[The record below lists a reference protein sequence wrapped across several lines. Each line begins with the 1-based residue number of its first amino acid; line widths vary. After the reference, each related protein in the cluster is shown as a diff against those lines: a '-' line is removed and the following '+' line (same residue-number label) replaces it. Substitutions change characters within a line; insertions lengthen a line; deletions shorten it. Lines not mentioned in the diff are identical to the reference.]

1 MTDELKD
8 KWVIFDID
16 GVLCKKGTLLPVDAG
31 VGIYK
36 ALAQTNPILFLTF
49 RPEDTREETLAWL
62 NQWVDEDIGN
72 DQLLMRIPDTNITEY
87 PPEEQKVDILMSMF
101 TGPED
106 ILFAIDD
113 NPSII
118 NAYKKAG
125 ICAVHFI
132 APIIPD

>member
-1 MTDELKD
+1 MDELKD

-62 NQWVDEDIGN
+62 NQWVDKDIGN
-72 DQLLMRIPDTNITEY
+72 DQLFMRIPDTDEGEY
-87 PPEEQKVDILMSMF
+87 PAPEQKVDILMGLF
-101 TGPED
+101 EEPED
-106 ILFAIDD
+106 ILVVFDD
-113 NPSII
+113 EAANIAAFRAQGI
-118 NAYKKAG
+118 TAYQTLRS
-125 ICAVHFI
+125 
-132 APIIPD
+132 